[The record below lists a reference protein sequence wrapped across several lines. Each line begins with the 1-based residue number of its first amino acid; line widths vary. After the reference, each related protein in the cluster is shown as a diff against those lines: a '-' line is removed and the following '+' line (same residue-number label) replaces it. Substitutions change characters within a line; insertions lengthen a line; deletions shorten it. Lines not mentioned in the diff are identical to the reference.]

1 MTLQEG
7 CQTITVAV
15 NGETKNIPAGLDVLG
30 LLRWLEIDP
39 EKVAV
44 ELDREIV
51 RQPLWDTTQVRPG
64 AQIEIVQFVGG
75 G

>member
-7 CQTITVAV
+7 CQTIAVAV
-15 NGETKNIPAGLDVLG
+15 NGETRTIPAGLSVLG

-44 ELDREIV
+44 ELDRDIV
-51 RQPLWDTTQVRPG
+51 RQPLWEATKVGPG
-64 AQIEIVQFVGG
+64 AQLEIVQFVGG

>member
-7 CQTITVAV
+7 CQTIAVSV
-15 NGETKNIPAGLDVLG
+15 NGETRTIPAGLSVLG

-51 RQPLWDTTQVRPG
+51 RQPLWDGIRVGPG
-64 AQIEIVQFVGG
+64 AQLEIVQFVGG

>member
-7 CQTITVAV
+7 CQTIQVAV
-15 NGETKNIPAGLDVLG
+15 NGETKTVPAGLSVLG
-30 LLRWLEIDP
+30 LLRWLEIDAQR
-39 EKVAV
+39 VAV

-51 RQPLWDTTQVRPG
+51 RQPLWDSAQVAAG
-64 AQIEIVQFVGG
+64 AQLEIVQFVGG